1 MSRRDLRRSRSA
13 LSVSTEGGGLS
24 PGYAHRVGVLLR
36 GYNLGCNL
44 RGLIS
49 RGLSPAFV
57 TRLPFRDAAEH
68 RVNTVDIE
76 HNAVTVFT
84 RSVAFIVSQT
94 TNSDSSDVR

>member
-1 MSRRDLRRSRSA
+1 MHINWGS
-13 LSVSTEGGGLS
+13 S
-24 PGYAHRVGVLLR
+24 PGVTIWGVIS
-36 GYNLGCNL
+36 G
-44 RGLIS
+44 GLIS